1 MIPHYAVSTR
11 RDAERSR
18 QGLAAAGFGIVVNL
32 GLILLKG
39 TIGIVGHSQAL
50 IADAVHSGADLMNS
64 CIAVASFL
72 YSRRPADWDH
82 PYGHE
87 RAEAFAS
94 TIAAVLIAVA
104 GVGVGY
110 DSAVALVERHPETPS
125 MLTLVA
131 AAVAIVIKVGMS
143 RYVGKLAQRIH
154 SKSLLAEARDHLLDV
169 VASVLVVIG
178 IVLARSGLP
187 WFDAVAGLGVAGF
200 IFVTAWGILRD
211 AAGELLDTSLSP
223 EQRQRIM
230 AVVEAVP
237 GVVRVP
243 GIAGRT
249 IGHTILVELHV
260 DLDPKLTVAE
270 GAHIVDALKEH
281 VLASSEDIRTV
292 VVEIN
297 TDQFEPA
304 ALHLMAPPRHT
315 R

>member
-1 MIPHYAVSTR
+1 MIPHYAVGER

-32 GLILLKG
+32 GLIILKG
-39 TIGIVGHSQAL
+39 TIGVLGHSQAL
-50 IADAVHSGADLMNS
+50 IADAVHSGADLLNS
-64 CIAVASFL
+64 CIAAASFL
-72 YSRRPADWDH
+72 YSRRPADWNH

-87 RAEAFAS
+87 RGEAFAS
-94 TIAAVLIAVA
+94 TVAAVLIAVA

-110 DSAVALVERHPETPS
+110 DSLMALLTRHPETPS
-125 MLTLVA
+125 ALTFVA
-131 AAVAIVIKVGMS
+131 AAVAIVVKVGMS
-143 RYVGKLAQRIH
+143 SYVGNLARRIH
-154 SKSLLAEARDHLLDV
+154 SKSLLAEARDHLVDV
-169 VASVLVVIG
+169 VASVLVIVG
-178 IVLARSGLP
+178 IALARWGLP

-200 IFVTAWGILRD
+200 ILITAGGILRD

-223 EQRQRIM
+223 EQRHRIM

-249 IGHTILVELHV
+249 IGYRILVELHV

-270 GAHIVDALKEH
+270 GAHIVDAIKGG
-281 VLASSEDIRTV
+281 VLAGVDDVRTV

-297 TDQFEPA
+297 TDQFEPD
-304 ALHLMAPPRHT
+304 ALHQLPPGRA